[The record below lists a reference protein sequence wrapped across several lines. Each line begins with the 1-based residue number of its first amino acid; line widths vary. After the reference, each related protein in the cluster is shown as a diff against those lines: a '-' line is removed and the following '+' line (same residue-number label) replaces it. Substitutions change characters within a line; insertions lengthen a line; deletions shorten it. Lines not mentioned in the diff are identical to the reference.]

1 MDYIA
6 LNHQNFNPGIHY
18 NAGGK
23 IGGVKYYTPKEKT
36 VIVNNK
42 SGKTQVLV
50 TIEVKKDLQ
59 AEAQTLEEKLFSNAD
74 AEPISTPAK
83 PIPETKIETPMENLA
98 LSNIPE
104 FNLGAQRQREQ
115 KTNQVLEAIDQN
127 TNNEL
132 LERLEQLVQTLNL
145 ETQAI
150 TKADKAET
158 NSDYKINIQGK
169 EVNFSSYG
177 IKKSILT
184 INDRRWLA
192 KAQNY
197 FITAKEDG
205 VRIGSAEDFTSME
218 ILEALW
224 STAEHAGTDPKRFI
238 VQIYNESRFNP
249 SARGQAGERGIGQF
263 MEATA
268 KSYGYDWNAMNDGI
282 EGFAYQAL
290 AAADFVKKV
299 GEVAYNGTG
308 EQAEKYQKKINHRL
322 EKIADADAD
331 CVLSNIAK
339 CNS

>member
-18 NAGGK
+18 NAGGR
-23 IGGVKYYTPKEKT
+23 IGGVKYYTPKEKQ
-36 VIVNNK
+36 VIVKNN

-50 TIEVKKDLQ
+50 TIEDKKDIQ
-59 AEAQTLEEKLFSNAD
+59 AEAKTLEEKLFSNAD
-74 AEPISTPAK
+74 AEPINTPVK
-83 PIPETKIETPMENLA
+83 PIAETKIETPMENLA

-104 FNLGAQRQREQ
+104 FNLGAQQKRDQ
-115 KTNQVLEAIDQN
+115 KTNEVLEAIDQN

-132 LERLEQLVQTLNL
+132 LERLEELVQTLNL
-145 ETQAI
+145 ETLTV
-150 TKADKAET
+150 TKAEK

-169 EVNFSSYG
+169 EVNFSNYG

-184 INDRRWLA
+184 IDDRRWLA

-268 KSYGYDWNAMNDGI
+268 KSYGYDWTAMNDGV

-322 EKIADADAD
+322 EKIDDADTE

-339 CNS
+339 CSS

>member
-23 IGGVKYYTPKEKT
+23 IGGVKYYNPKEKT
-36 VIVNNK
+36 VLTDNS
-42 SGKTQVLV
+42 SGKTQV
-50 TIEVKKDLQ
+50 IVKVEDKRNPQ
-59 AEAQTLEEKLFSNAD
+59 AEALSLEEKLFSNSND
-74 AEPISTPAK
+74 TSLVNSKT
-83 PIPETKIETPMENLA
+83 ENQNIA

-104 FNLGAQRQREQ
+104 FNLGAQMRQEQ
-115 KTNQVLEAIDQN
+115 KNNEVLEAIDKN
-127 TNNEL
+127 NNNEL
-132 LERLEQLVQTLNL
+132 LERLEELVQTLNL
-145 ETQAI
+145 ETLTV
-150 TKADKAET
+150 TKAEKS
-158 NSDYKINIQGK
+158 SDYKITIQGK
-169 EVNFSSYG
+169 EVNFSNYG
-177 IKKSILT
+177 IKKSSIS
-184 INDRRWLA
+184 IDDRRWLA

-205 VRIGSAEDFTSME
+205 VRIGSAEDFTTME

-268 KSYGYDWNAMNDGI
+268 KSYGYDWSAMNDGI

-290 AAADFVKKV
+290 ASADFVKKV

-322 EKIADADAD
+322 EKIADADTD